1 MQRRRIIF
9 AFSAVLGMGLATLG
23 ITGCGGGGDTG
34 QAIELPAGTQPLT
47 PTAAPTTGPG
57 ADANTSQG
65 EPNTP

>member
-34 QAIELPAGTQPLT
+34 QSIELPAGTQPLT
-47 PTAAPTTGPG
+47 PTAAPVAAG
-57 ADANTSQG
+57 AEANTSQG